1 MKSVFCRILLV
12 CTLLIYGI
20 GEVSAQNKVQGSV
33 FDTDSSVPLPGAAV
47 SVENTQNFT
56 TTDVDGKFTIDAKE
70 GDVLLVQFMGFKD
83 KKVTVGKSSTYEI
96 ILTPDSEMLAETVV
110 TALGMTR
117 EKRSLGYA
125 VVELSGE
132 ELNQSQSNNWLGG
145 LEGKVPGVQFNK
157 ASGPMSSMRVIVR
170 GDPSLSGTGSAL
182 FVVDGVPIESGMISN
197 SSGTGYTNQDS
208 PIDFGDN
215 GSDLNPDDIESVTV
229 LKGAAATALYGSRAG
244 NGAVIITT
252 KSGSK
257 TKGIGVTFSSRF
269 TYDIPGYWPDFQT
282 TYGPGTDLVL
292 DEYVLWNFN
301 PEGLGRHYSRYAF
314 GEAYDPSKLRYQ
326 WNGVNWETGEVVRT
340 PFVYADDW
348 YSGLFR
354 NGMTFE
360 NSLSVDGGTEKGTR
374 VRVSASM
381 SNNDWILPNT
391 GYERKSISF
400 YFKTPVTK
408 FMDFNA
414 KVNYYMTDSDNLPS
428 AA

>member
-1 MKSVFCRILLV
+1 MLMKSVFCRILLV

-96 ILTPDSEMLAETVV
+96 ILNPDSEKLPETVV
-110 TALGMTR
+110 TTLGMTR

-182 FVVDGVPIESGMISN
+182 FVVDGVPIESVTTVPPSILMIS
-197 SSGTGYTNQDS
+197 SQ
-208 PIDFGDN
+208 
-215 GSDLNPDDIESVTV
+215 
-229 LKGAAATALYGSRAG
+229 
-244 NGAVIITT
+244 
-252 KSGSK
+252 
-257 TKGIGVTFSSRF
+257 
-269 TYDIPGYWPDFQT
+269 
-282 TYGPGTDLVL
+282 
-292 DEYVLWNFN
+292 
-301 PEGLGRHYSRYAF
+301 
-314 GEAYDPSKLRYQ
+314 
-326 WNGVNWETGEVVRT
+326 
-340 PFVYADDW
+340 
-348 YSGLFR
+348 
-354 NGMTFE
+354 
-360 NSLSVDGGTEKGTR
+360 
-374 VRVSASM
+374 
-381 SNNDWILPNT
+381 
-391 GYERKSISF
+391 
-400 YFKTPVTK
+400 
-408 FMDFNA
+408 
-414 KVNYYMTDSDNLPS
+414 
-428 AA
+428 

>member
-83 KKVTVGKSSTYEI
+83 KKVTVGKSATYEI

-157 ASGPMSSMRVIVR
+157 ASGVFHE
-170 GDPSLSGTGSAL
+170 G
-182 FVVDGVPIESGMISN
+182 
-197 SSGTGYTNQDS
+197 DS
-208 PIDFGDN
+208 PWR
-215 GSDLNPDDIESVTV
+215 PVTV
-229 LKGAAATALYGSRAG
+229 R
-244 NGAVIITT
+244 N
-252 KSGSK
+252 
-257 TKGIGVTFSSRF
+257 RF
-269 TYDIPGYWPDFQT
+269 
-282 TYGPGTDLVL
+282 
-292 DEYVLWNFN
+292 
-301 PEGLGRHYSRYAF
+301 R
-314 GEAYDPSKLRYQ
+314 
-326 WNGVNWETGEVVRT
+326 
-340 PFVYADDW
+340 
-348 YSGLFR
+348 
-354 NGMTFE
+354 
-360 NSLSVDGGTEKGTR
+360 SLCR
-374 VRVSASM
+374 
-381 SNNDWILPNT
+381 
-391 GYERKSISF
+391 
-400 YFKTPVTK
+400 
-408 FMDFNA
+408 
-414 KVNYYMTDSDNLPS
+414 
-428 AA
+428 